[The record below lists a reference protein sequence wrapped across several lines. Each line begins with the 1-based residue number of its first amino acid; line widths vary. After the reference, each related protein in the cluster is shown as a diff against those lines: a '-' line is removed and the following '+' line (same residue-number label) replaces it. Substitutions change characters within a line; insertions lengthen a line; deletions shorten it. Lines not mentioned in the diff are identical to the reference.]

1 MRKNMVLTVV
11 LALGINTMLFSSENR
26 LSMGFE
32 YGSFFENRTDDGIGI
47 ETYRGSPGINFSAY
61 HLWEN
66 FGFFH
71 SHSFLFP
78 NKVSTNIDGYEYF
91 FEYNLV
97 IGPAFKIAFTEKMDM
112 NFGFGFGLSPIVGEL
127 HNKTLTQFNLGI
139 GGDIGFSYLFNKM
152 FYINVGSMFSYHFA
166 NITSLGTGTYEVD
179 RNGDRE
185 EIKDRE
191 WSRNY
196 NMAGVRPYIRIGL
209 SLK

>member
-152 FYINVGSMFSYHFA
+152 FSFFKCEL
-166 NITSLGTGTYEVD
+166 LGQ
-179 RNGDRE
+179 
-185 EIKDRE
+185 
-191 WSRNY
+191 
-196 NMAGVRPYIRIGL
+196 
-209 SLK
+209 